1 MDKKKFRFY
10 YGIVLI
16 AVGLGV
22 FYRIPQ
28 VMPQIETIEFFRQK
42 LVLVESC
49 FYILGVFLILAGGI
63 RIYRTRKD
71 N

>member
-1 MDKKKFRFY
+1 MDKKKIHFY
-10 YGIVLI
+10 YGIVLV

-42 LVLVESC
+42 LLLVKIC
-49 FYILGVFLILAGGI
+49 FYILGILLVLFGSI
-63 RIYRTRKD
+63 RIYK
-71 N
+71 NKP

>member
-42 LVLVESC
+42 LLVVKLC

>member
-10 YGIVLI
+10 YGIILI

-28 VMPQIETIEFFRQK
+28 VILQVETIEFFRQK
-42 LVLVESC
+42 IDLVKFC
-49 FYILGVFLILAGGI
+49 FYILGGLLILAGGI
-63 RIYRTRKD
+63 RIYK
-71 N
+71 NYK